1 MAMQAG
7 MGLSRILILVG
18 AGYTGTIMLNNGKLS
33 DLLGELQSLVKG
45 MEKSGDHLGGDAEYS
60 DAIATQVR
68 RLAMDVRQLASAR
81 QVTILNGNSG
91 QIGNLT
97 SLVVPAATLGA
108 LGYGYMW
115 WKGLKFS
122 DLMYVTKRNMANA
135 VSNLTKHLEH
145 VSEALAATK
154 RHLTQRIANLD
165 DKMEKQ
171 NEMSKLIKNDVS
183 EVQKSLSDIGYDL
196 NELQRLVEGLDGKIG
211 TLEDKQDI
219 ANLGVLYLCNFVDG
233 KKGVMPEVFKEQ
245 LKLTGK
251 SRSLLTYTET
261 PSMKGLK
268 EIADSLSGGM
278 DRSASDAIV
287 QDGVDRLE
295 EQPRTLLRAFST
307 SNRC

>member
-7 MGLSRILILVG
+7 MGLSRIVILVG
-18 AGYTGTIMLNNGKLS
+18 AGYTGTIMLKNGKLS
-33 DLLGELQSLVKG
+33 DLLGELQSLLKG
-45 MEKSGDHLGGDAEYS
+45 MEKSGDHSDGDSEYS

-68 RLAMDVRQLASAR
+68 RLAMEVRQIASSR
-81 QVTILNGNSG
+81 QITVLNGNSG
-91 QIGNLT
+91 QIGLT

-122 DLMYVTKRNMANA
+122 DLMYVTKRNMASA
-135 VSNLTKHLEH
+135 VSNLTKHLEN

-154 RHLTQRIANLD
+154 RHLTQRIGNLD

-196 NELQRLVEGLDGKIG
+196 NDLQRLVEGLDGKIC
-211 TLEDKQDI
+211 TLEDKQNI
-219 ANLGVLYLCNFVDG
+219 ANLGVMYLCNFVDG
-233 KKGVMPEVFKEQ
+233 KKGVMPEVLKEQ
-245 LKLTGK
+245 LKITGK
-251 SRSLLTYTET
+251 SRSLLTYAET
-261 PSMKGLK
+261 PSLQGLK
-268 EIADSLSGGM
+268 EIADSLPGGIN
-278 DRSASDAIV
+278 RSTSDAIV

-295 EQPRTLLRAFST
+295 EKPRTLLRALT
-307 SNRC
+307 TKC

>member
-7 MGLSRILILVG
+7 MTLSRILILVG
-18 AGYTGTIMLNNGKLS
+18 AGYTGTIMLKNGKFS
-33 DLLGELQSLVKG
+33 DFLGEHQSLVKG
-45 MEKSGDHLGGDAEYS
+45 MEKSGDHSDGDAEYS

-68 RLAMDVRQLASAR
+68 RLAMEVRQLASAR

-97 SLVVPAATLGA
+97 SLIVPAATLGA

-122 DLMYVTKRNMANA
+122 ELMYVTKRNMANA

-171 NEMSKLIKNDVS
+171 NEISKLIKNDVS

-196 NELQRLVEGLDGKIG
+196 NELQRLVEGLDGKIV

-233 KKGVMPEVFKEQ
+233 KKGIMPEVFKEQ

-251 SRSLLTYTET
+251 SRSLITYTEP
-261 PSMKGLK
+261 PSRKGLK
-268 EIADSLSGGM
+268 EIADSLSGGI

-287 QDGVDRLE
+287 QDGIDRAL
-295 EQPRTLLRAFST
+295 ST
-307 SNRC
+307 RC